1 VKEENFEGMFMK
13 RILKAISLILFVAAV
28 VFAAGCAQKPAT
40 PGNETITPGNG
51 TLSPANETV
60 TQGNGTTENGQ
71 VVTENDSGKTINLKN
86 KENFTLNL
94 KENPTTGYSWQL
106 NLSKGLSILSD
117 EYTQDKFP
125 DEKGAPEGR
134 GGIHSWVI
142 QATTPGTQQVN
153 GIYKRSWEN
162 TTGTEQNFTLTVE
175 VI

>member
-142 QATTPGTQQVN
+142 QGTAPGSQQVN

-162 TTGTEQNFTLTVE
+162 TTGTEQNFTLNVE

>member
-13 RILKAISLILFVAAV
+13 RILKAISLIFFVAAV

-142 QATTPGTQQVN
+142 QGTAPGSQQVN

-162 TTGTEQNFTLTVE
+162 TTGTEQNFTLNVE